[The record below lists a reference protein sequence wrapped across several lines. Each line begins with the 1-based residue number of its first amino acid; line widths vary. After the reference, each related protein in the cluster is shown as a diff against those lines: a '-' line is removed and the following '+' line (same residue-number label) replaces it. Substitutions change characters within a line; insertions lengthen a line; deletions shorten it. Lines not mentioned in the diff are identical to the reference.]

1 MKKYINSTG
10 NGFLGKHYYGI
21 SVTNYGRRKI
31 KLSNRELDEVLLRI
45 DEGYTV
51 RFDNQLTLQQYQSI
65 IKQLK
70 ERKKTFNIIDASVI
84 NEKVKEQY
92 IQHKEKTK

>member
-1 MKKYINSTG
+1 MKRYINSTG
-10 NGFLGKHYYGI
+10 NGFLGKHYYGK
-21 SVTNYGRRKI
+21 TYPKI
-31 KLSNRELDEVLLRI
+31 KKISNKELDEILSRI

-51 RFDNQLTLQQYQSI
+51 RFDNRLSLQQYQSI

-84 NEKVKEQY
+84 NEKVKQQY
-92 IQHKEKTK
+92 IQHKENQK